1 MKCDDF
7 KSLMMGYLDDELEP
21 NLRSKVEAHL
31 ADCPDCRKELEQ
43 FRRMKEELNMVKFKE
58 PSDAELERY
67 WNNIYN
73 RLERGLGWITLSL
86 GAIILLSYGGF
97 KLVEEV
103 VKDPE
108 IGLLIKVGVLAL
120 VFGTVVLFVSLLRER
135 LALLK
140 IDKYSKEVER

>member
-21 NLRSKVEAHL
+21 DLRSKVEAHL

-43 FRRMKEELNMVKFKE
+43 FRRMKEELKMVKFKE

-67 WNNIYN
+67 WSNIYN
-73 RLERGLGWITLSL
+73 RLERGIGWITLSL

-103 VKDPE
+103 IKDPE

-140 IDKYSKEVER
+140 TDKYSKEVER

>member
-21 NLRSKVEAHL
+21 DLRSKVEAHL

-67 WNNIYN
+67 WSNIYN
-73 RLERGLGWITLSL
+73 RLERGIGWITLSL

-103 VKDPE
+103 IKDPE

-140 IDKYSKEVER
+140 TDKYSKEVER

>member
-7 KSLMMGYLDDELEP
+7 KPLMMGYLDDELEP
-21 NLRSKVEAHL
+21 EVCSRVEAHL
-31 ADCPDCRKELEQ
+31 AECADCRRELEQ
-43 FRRMKEELNMVKFKE
+43 FRRMKEDLNMVKFKE

-67 WNNIYN
+67 WSHIYN
-73 RLERGLGWITLSL
+73 RLERGIGWIMLSL

-108 IGLLIKVGVLAL
+108 IGLLIKVGILAL
-120 VFGTVVLFVSLLRER
+120 VFGVVVLFVSLLRER

-140 IDKYSKEVER
+140 TDKYSKEVER

>member
-21 NLRSKVEAHL
+21 DLRSKVEAHL